1 MTNQNKAK
9 IGFALGGGAARGWAH
24 FGIIRALAE
33 LGIKPDIICGSSIGA
48 LVGGSYATGTID
60 EFEQWTRA
68 LRKRDIAGLLD
79 FTLGSGLIEGERLM
93 KFFEKQMMGSDI
105 QIEDLEIPFAA
116 VATELATG
124 NEVWFQKGPLL
135 PAIRASISLP
145 GLFTP
150 TYLNN
155 KWLADGALV
164 NPVPV
169 SVCRALGAEYVI
181 AVDLNTHQVGKSFRK
196 NHNKKKPELQN
207 NSSLDLKGWYNR
219 IVNKMFENDDAKA
232 EPGFFDVLSNS
243 ISIMQDR
250 ITRSRMAG
258 DPPDILLRPDL
269 SEIEI
274 MEFDKAEIAIDKG
287 VACVERLSHLFDSMP

>member
-33 LGIKPDIICGSSIGA
+33 LGIKPDIISGSSIGA
-48 LVGGSYATGTID
+48 LVGASYATGTID
-60 EFEQWTRA
+60 EFEAWTRA

-93 KFFEKQMMGSDI
+93 NFFDKQMGKEI
-105 QIEDLEIPFAA
+105 QIEDLDIPFAA

-150 TYLNN
+150 TYVNN

-169 SVCRALGAEYVI
+169 SLCRALGAEFVI
-181 AVDLNTHQVGKSFRK
+181 AVDLNTQQVGKAFRK
-196 NHNKKKPELQN
+196 NQKKLEQRN
-207 NSSLDLKGWYNR
+207 NSNADLKAWYNR
-219 IVNKMFENDDAKA
+219 IVDKMFDTDDKA
-232 EPGFFDVLSNS
+232 EPGFFDVLSSS
-243 ISIMQDR
+243 IYIMQDR

-269 SEIEI
+269 SDIEL
-274 MEFDKAEIAIDKG
+274 MDFDKAEIAIDKG
-287 VACVERLSHLFDSMP
+287 TACVERLSHLFESLP